1 MLMKQNT
8 NKIQSKYILIVIL
21 SPKVL
26 MIVVIPHYAI
36 HFKSILSFG
45 LILML
50 AFEYRTEVDWFPY
63 RLG

>member
-1 MLMKQNT
+1 MKQDT

-50 AFEYRTEVDWFPY
+50 AFEYRTEMDWFQY